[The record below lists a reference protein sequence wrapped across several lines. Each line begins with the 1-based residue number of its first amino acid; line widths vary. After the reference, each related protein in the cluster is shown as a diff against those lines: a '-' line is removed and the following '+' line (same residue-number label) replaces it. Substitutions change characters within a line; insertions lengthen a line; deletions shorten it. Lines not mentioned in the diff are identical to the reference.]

1 MRVLLDECLPRRL
14 KADFPEH
21 EVITAQEAG
30 WAGMKNGELLRA
42 ASGRFDVFLTVDRKI
57 VFQQNVKSLKIA
69 VIVMMARRNRLVDL
83 RPLIAQVREVLPKVR
98 AGEVITVGS

>member
-1 MRVLLDECLPRRL
+1 L
-14 KADFPEH
+14 KADLPEH
-21 EVITAQEAG
+21 EVLTAQETG

-57 VFQQNVKSLKIA
+57 VFQQKVKSLKIA
-69 VIVMMARRNRLVDL
+69 VIVMVARSNRLVDL
-83 RPLIAQVREVLPKVR
+83 RPLIDQVRQALQKVR

>member
-14 KADFPEH
+14 KADLPEH
-21 EVITAQEAG
+21 EVLTAQETG

-69 VIVMMARRNRLVDL
+69 VIVMVARSNRLVDL
-83 RPLIAQVREVLPKVR
+83 RPLIAQVREALQEVR